1 MTYINQVNE
10 SLGGNYRSAPVPT
23 DVLAFA
29 LELKQPKA
37 LATRATPDSLQSL
50 SAEALRYEK
59 ARIVG
64 GESVRLAIASHIASR
79 RNDAIISLYDSEP
92 SVREEILTSME
103 QSDQRLHFS
112 DEEVRRQLFKGRRAA
127 MSPASRL
134 AVLASYANFVPGS
147 YHEAPTHMSGFGGND
162 ALFVQAFGRN
172 MFEDKDLT
180 SEIVEK
186 RQVLGSDEA
195 MFAHLDTRGF
205 DEGASNR
212 ALADTSVALL
222 TNPQSIIEH
231 AWQWEVAYSVWKQY
245 PELYRVHQIAIH
257 VLWPHSNFYPTYE
270 VKADSM
276 AVARERGLYNP
287 LELAHPDMLVRG
299 ETILKKLGV
308 VADPV
313 FADIPFDA
321 DSAQAQTRNSK
332 EWVKREALTRVHHV
346 VTNHVRF

>member
-1 MTYINQVNE
+1 MLT
-10 SLGGNYRSAPVPT
+10 
-23 DVLAFA
+23 FA
-29 LELKQPKA
+29 VGLKQPEA
-37 LATRATPDSLQSL
+37 LAARATPDSLQSL

-92 SVREEILTSME
+92 AVREEILTSME
-103 QSDQRLHFS
+103 QSNQRLHFS
-112 DEEVRRQLFKGRRAA
+112 DEEVRRQLFKGKHAT

-147 YHEAPTHMSGFGGND
+147 YREAPTHMSGFGGND

-195 MFAHLDTRGF
+195 MFAHL
-205 DEGASNR
+205 
-212 ALADTSVALL
+212 
-222 TNPQSIIEH
+222 
-231 AWQWEVAYSVWKQY
+231 
-245 PELYRVHQIAIH
+245 
-257 VLWPHSNFYPTYE
+257 
-270 VKADSM
+270 
-276 AVARERGLYNP
+276 
-287 LELAHPDMLVRG
+287 DMLVRG